1 MRECGAVVGDCPGRA
16 ALDLL
21 CGKEELQQ
29 VGRVLDRRGL
39 GALECGSHRG
49 LELLELERVERGC
62 MWDRMML
69 MMTSMGLFLSFE
81 GIGNSVQG
89 GCGLDSQMAIYLHN
103 LPDTLSSDLL
113 IDFSIFLISFMLL
126 LIYKLLANE

>member
-1 MRECGAVVGDCPGRA
+1 MTWFRNTRYGSLTGSHAQITHMMWRQSVHVIQKSGM
-16 ALDLL
+16 
-21 CGKEELQQ
+21 Q
-29 VGRVLDRRGL
+29 V
-39 GALECGSHRG
+39 ECGSHRG

-89 GCGLDSQMAIYLHN
+89 GCGLDRQMAI
-103 LPDTLSSDLL
+103 
-113 IDFSIFLISFMLL
+113 
-126 LIYKLLANE
+126 